1 MKHGT
6 QYYSI
11 GIILLFLSVCGCDA
25 FGLVF
30 GKDGKPH
37 TKIEKTLDV
46 AGDIVKDTAGF
57 VPGYGAIGAGIA
69 ALLGLVGHSITSV
82 VVSRKNKSALNTVIK
97 GVEIGAAEYDAVK
110 EAIMKVFEGQQN
122 IQDVIKAKFEQF
134 NSVKEVIEDV
144 SKLFGNATFLDKQVQ
159 KVVSKM

>member
-25 FGLVF
+25 LDLVF

-57 VPGYGAIGAGIA
+57 VPGYGAIGVGIA

-97 GVEIGAAEYDAVK
+97 GVEIGTAECDL
-110 EAIMKVFEGQQN
+110 
-122 IQDVIKAKFEQF
+122 
-134 NSVKEVIEDV
+134 S
-144 SKLFGNATFLDKQVQ
+144 
-159 KVVSKM
+159 